1 VTSKGSARNTCGRAF
16 SRRCRAEAIASE
28 SGMSTPY
35 YAAISIR
42 TLVPYLVFCC
52 ACLLPGA
59 SEGNAQSANP
69 AGATPAVADKNSAE
83 MSSHDAPATF
93 KAKVNLVLVPVVVRD
108 NEGRAVGNLRQEDF
122 QLFDKGKPQII
133 SKFSVETSAGHVA
146 KEPGSSEGNVTEK
159 SEGQSAPLPA
169 MPERF
174 VAYLFDDVHL
184 AFGDL
189 ARVRDAAHR
198 HLASLGLTDR
208 AAIFSTSGQT
218 TLDFTDDR
226 DKLHE
231 TLVRL
236 QPRPV
241 TGSRGTECPDVDY
254 YTADLIQNK
263 HDPQALQSAAM
274 DAFACMNLDPAQRS
288 SLQVAQQAAN
298 MAASR
303 EMMNGDHETRLSLS
317 VVKEVVRRISAMP
330 GLRSVILVSPGFFTP
345 SDLVQDKTEIMDRA
359 IRANVII
366 SALDARGLYTVIPG
380 GDASQASRTPVGAGP
395 GSSLYKLD
403 AARVQADVLAELAEG
418 TGGTFFQNSNDL
430 DAGLRRI
437 ATRPEYFY
445 VLGFSPQNL
454 KLDGS
459 FHKLKVA
466 LKEASKVSLQA
477 RRGYYAPKRLDDPA
491 DTAKQE
497 IEDALFSREEMHD
510 IPVELHTQ
518 FFKSSDENAKLAVLV
533 RVDVRQLRFRKTDGR
548 NQDDLTIVSGL
559 FDRNGNYIKG
569 TEKRLE
575 MRLRDATLQNRL
587 GSGIT
592 VKTDFDVKPGTYL
605 VRLVVRDAEGQLMS
619 AQNGAVEIP

>member
-1 VTSKGSARNTCGRAF
+1 
-16 SRRCRAEAIASE
+16 
-28 SGMSTPY
+28 MSTPY
-35 YAAISIR
+35 YTPVSIR
-42 TLVPYLVFCC
+42 MLMPYLVFCV
-52 ACLLPGA
+52 AGLLPGA
-59 SEGNAQSANP
+59 GDGNAQSASPAAANP
-69 AGATPAVADKNSAE
+69 PAADKNSAE

-133 SKFSVETSAGHVA
+133 SKFSVEKSAGQVA
-146 KEPGSSEGNVTEK
+146 KEPARSEGNATEK
-159 SEGQSAPLPA
+159 SEGPSAPLPV
-169 MPERF
+169 MPERY

-184 AFGDL
+184 VFGDL

-198 HLASLGLTDR
+198 HLASLEPTDR
-208 AAIFSTSGQT
+208 AAILSTSGQT

-231 TLVRL
+231 ALVRL

-241 TGSRGTECPDVDY
+241 AGSRGTECPDVDY
-254 YTADLIQNK
+254 YMADLIQNK
-263 HDPQALQSAAM
+263 QDQQALQSASM
-274 DAFACMNLDPAQRS
+274 DAFACMNLSPTQPGAT
-288 SLQVAQQAAN
+288 QVAQQAAN

-303 EMMNGDHETRLSLS
+303 ELNNGNHETRLSLG
-317 VVKEVVRRISAMP
+317 VVKDVVRRISTMP

-345 SDLVQDKTEIMDRA
+345 ADLVQDKTEIMDRA

-366 SALDARGLYTVIPG
+366 SALDARGLYTIIPG

-395 GSSLYKLD
+395 GSSMYKLD
-403 AARVQADVLAELAEG
+403 AARVQTDVLAELAEG

-430 DAGLRRI
+430 DAGLKRV
-437 ATRPEYFY
+437 AARPEYFY

-454 KLDGS
+454 KLDGG

-466 LKEASKVSLQA
+466 LKESGKVSLQA

-510 IPVELHTQ
+510 IPIELHTQ
-518 FFKSSDENAKLAVLV
+518 FFKSSDENARLAVLV

-592 VKTDFDVKPGTYL
+592 VKTDFDVKPGSYL